1 MSYKLGIKREKDFLY
16 ACIKG
21 NRTSESI
28 KNVTREICEKCIKNQ
43 CTKVLVDVRDFKD
56 HISTK
61 DSFSLAS
68 IELPEIIRESITKV
82 AILDMGG
89 FENGQ
94 IFFENVARYWGH
106 NVRIFT
112 DIIDAKQWIS

>member
-1 MSYKLGIKREKDFLY
+1 M
-16 ACIKG
+16 
-21 NRTSESI
+21 
-28 KNVTREICEKCIKNQ
+28 
-43 CTKVLVDVRDFKD
+43 VDVRDFKE

-61 DSFSLAS
+61 NSFSLAS
-68 IELPEIIRESITKV
+68 IELPEIIRKSITKV
-82 AILDMGG
+82 AILDMEG

-106 NVRIFT
+106 NVQIFT